1 MLASLVRA
9 TCLVLTVEAAL
20 GAAAARAGD
29 AQPPQAGT
37 QPPQAGTQPPQ
48 AGAQELR
55 LHLALSSRPHG
66 TEAERDRIRALEEDL
81 LGLLA
86 ERGAGT
92 VARDR
97 WEGGVCVIEIDA
109 PDARRAWAA
118 VEGAVRAFGPR
129 EGSLAVLRAGPK
141 GAPEERIPLP

>member
-1 MLASLVRA
+1 MAPLVRA
-9 TCLVLTVEAAL
+9 TCLVLTLGAAL
-20 GAAAARAGD
+20 DAAAARAGD
-29 AQPPQAGT
+29 DPPPRAGT
-37 QPPQAGTQPPQ
+37 QV
-48 AGAQELR
+48 LR

-66 TEAERDRIRALEEDL
+66 TEAERDRIRALEEDM

-92 VARDR
+92 VSRDR
-97 WEGGVCVIEIDA
+97 WEGGVCVIEIEA
-109 PDARRAWAA
+109 PDARKAWAA

-129 EGSLAVLRAGPK
+129 EGSLAVLRAGPA